1 MCTREGLPG
10 RSPIAPSQARLT
22 LEFLVM
28 GFRKRSCNLLVRV
41 TLSILLSLGPGCHTT
56 AASVA
61 WQPSVRRGTSSGRRR
76 LRQRQQG
83 MTWLAA
89 DRGEGL
95 NVVGSFG
102 AVHGRLMAQATFL
115 DPLAWRRC

>member
-1 MCTREGLPG
+1 VAH
-10 RSPIAPSQARLT
+10 IAVTTSLQRFLGYLWVVVWRLAADHC
-22 LEFLVM
+22 
-28 GFRKRSCNLLVRV
+28 GWC
-41 TLSILLSLGPGCHTT
+41 SLATIGAAWDIVGTT
-56 AASVA
+56 ALAA
-61 WQPSVRRGTSSGRRR
+61 TTT
-76 LRQRQQG
+76 G